1 MRLVHGDGIIPVM
14 KPIDTLRS
22 FFDQFVHFPWRQM
35 LRTLWSRFQ
44 EVRLGMT
51 ASSLTFTTVLALV
64 PLLTLA
70 LAIFTAFPIFAQM
83 QEQLQRWLIDSLV
96 PESISRQVLGSLT
109 QFSRK
114 ASRLGLVGFIAVV
127 GTSLALLVTID
138 RTLGQIWRVN
148 RQRPWG
154 QRVLIYW
161 AGLTLGPILLG
172 GSLMLSS
179 YLFTGYLSGLGDWFP
194 VSVRTLLDLVEFSL
208 LVACV
213 TGLYYYLPNTRVDW
227 RHALIGGTSVALGLE
242 LAKKVLAIYL
252 AQMPTYSA
260 IYGAFS
266 AVPILLVWIYV
277 MWVVVLLGAVLTS
290 SLPEIGK
297 QAKRHADGPGW
308 SFRLAL
314 EILACLSTARLT
326 SPQGLRMSELAQTLH
341 LEHRHT
347 QFVLDVLLALQWV
360 GRLEQAEPQREATWV
375 LLVDMNVLAIEPL
388 FEKLCLS
395 HSATTDLLW
404 QQTNIGQLK
413 LADVVKT

>member
-1 MRLVHGDGIIPVM
+1 M
-14 KPIDTLRS
+14 KPIDALRS
-22 FFDQFVHFPWRQM
+22 FFDELVHFPWRQM
-35 LRTLWSRFQ
+35 LRMLWSRFQ

-64 PLLTLA
+64 PLFTLA
-70 LAIFTAFPIFAQM
+70 LAIFTAFPIFAQV

-127 GTSLALLVTID
+127 ATSVALLVTID

-148 RQRPWG
+148 RQRLWG

-172 GSLMLSS
+172 GSLMISS
-179 YLFTGYLSGLGDWFP
+179 YLFTGYLAGLGDWLPF
-194 VSVRTLLDLVEFSL
+194 SVRTLLDFVEFAL

-227 RHALIGGTSVALGLE
+227 RHALIGGISVALGLE
-242 LAKKVLAIYL
+242 LAKKVLAVYL

-277 MWVVVLLGAVLTS
+277 AWVVVLLGAVLTS

-314 EILACLSTARLT
+314 EILSCLSSART
-326 SPQGLRMSELAQTLH
+326 NSPQGLRMSDLAQTLH

-347 QFVLDVLLALQWV
+347 QLVLDALLDIQWV
-360 GRLEQAEPQREATWV
+360 GRLEQPDSQLEATWV
-375 LLVDMNVLAIEPL
+375 LLVDMDTVPLEPL

-395 HSATTDLLW
+395 HSDTSQLLW
-404 QQTNIGQLK
+404 QKTRIAQLK
-413 LADVVKT
+413 LGDVVQR

>member
-1 MRLVHGDGIIPVM
+1 
-14 KPIDTLRS
+14 
-22 FFDQFVHFPWRQM
+22 M

-179 YLFTGYLSGLGDWFP
+179 YLFTGYLSGLGDWLP

-395 HSATTDLLW
+395 HSDTTDLLW

>member
-179 YLFTGYLSGLGDWFP
+179 YLFTGYLSGLGDWLP

>member
-1 MRLVHGDGIIPVM
+1 M

-179 YLFTGYLSGLGDWFP
+179 YLFTGYLSGLGDWLP
-194 VSVRTLLDLVEFSL
+194 ISVRTLLDLVEFSL

-341 LEHRHT
+341 LENRHT

-360 GRLEQAEPQREATWV
+360 GRLEQAELQREATWV

>member
-1 MRLVHGDGIIPVM
+1 M
-14 KPIDTLRS
+14 KPIHTLHS

-138 RTLGQIWRVN
+138 RTMGQIWRVN
-148 RQRPWG
+148 KQRPWG

-179 YLFTGYLSGLGDWFP
+179 YLFTGYLSGLGDWLPF
-194 VSVRTLLDLVEFSL
+194 SLRTLLDLVEFSL

-242 LAKKVLAIYL
+242 VAKKVLAIYL

-277 MWVVVLLGAVLTS
+277 AWVVVLLGAVLTS

-314 EILACLSTARLT
+314 EILSCLSTARMNT
-326 SPQGLRMSELAQTLH
+326 PQGLQMSELAQTLH

-347 QFVLDVLLALQWV
+347 QFVLDVLLELQWV
-360 GRLEQAEPQREATWV
+360 GRLEQPEAQLEATYV
-375 LLVDMNVLAIEPL
+375 LLVDLRTEAIEPL
-388 FEKLCLS
+388 FEKLCLRRS
-395 HSATTDLLW
+395 DITDLLW
-404 QQTNIGQLK
+404 QQTQIAQLK
-413 LADVVKT
+413 LADVVKA